1 MNVENGDQWVSIWST
16 TATQLS
22 KRNECNI
29 INAVTINNLLS
40 QLLK

>member
-1 MNVENGDQWVSIWST
+1 MNVENGDQWVSIWKT

-22 KRNECNI
+22 KRNECTT
-29 INAVTINNLLS
+29 INAVTINNPIS